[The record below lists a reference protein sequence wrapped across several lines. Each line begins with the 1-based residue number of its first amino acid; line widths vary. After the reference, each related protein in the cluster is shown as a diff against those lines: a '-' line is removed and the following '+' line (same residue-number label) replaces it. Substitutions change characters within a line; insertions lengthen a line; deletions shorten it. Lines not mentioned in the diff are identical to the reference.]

1 MSSIPVNIRFDHK
14 LIEELDAVRG
24 SEGRSTVVKRALGD
38 YLRRRKIAD
47 MCEWGKKT
55 AQRDAALA
63 EELMVADA
71 QIPE

>member
-1 MSSIPVNIRFDHK
+1 MSSIPVNVRFSSQ

-24 SEGRSTVVKRALGD
+24 SEGRSTVVKRALRE

-47 MCEWGKKT
+47 MCAWGKKT
-55 AQRDAALA
+55 AQRDVVSA

-71 QIPE
+71 PIPE